1 MLTIDQ
7 IIAHM
12 EREIAQGRLEG
23 RREELRQLQYA
34 AGMLMRAAEGGGD
47 KDSARRFR
55 LVAAQAA
62 NVQEE
67 LGG

>member
-7 IIAHM
+7 IIEHM

-23 RREELRQLQYA
+23 RREALRQLQYA
-34 AGMLMRAAEGGGD
+34 AGMLMRAAESVHD

-67 LGG
+67 LGK